1 MNRCRWMKIRKT
13 NAEQKQNVW
22 ETQCDYELEESWF
35 PAMFEGTLDSWYC
48 PFCGKQ
54 IMHITDEKGV

>member
-1 MNRCRWMKIRKT
+1 MNRCRWMKIKKT
-13 NAEQKQNVW
+13 NAEQGQKAW
-22 ETQCDYELEESWF
+22 ITQCDYELEESWF
-35 PAMFEGTLDSWYC
+35 PVMFEGMLDSWYC

>member
-1 MNRCRWMKIRKT
+1 MKIKKT
-13 NAEQKQNVW
+13 NAEQKQNAW
-22 ETQCDYELEESWF
+22 ITQCDYELEESWF

-54 IMHITDEKGV
+54 IMHITDKKGV

>member
-1 MNRCRWMKIRKT
+1 MKIKKT

-22 ETQCDYELEESWF
+22 ETQCDYVLEESWF

-54 IMHITDEKGV
+54 IMHITDKKGV